1 MNDLTE
7 KKNLS
12 LSKPSERSLI
22 SYRFFSVLDKLIATE
37 LLKTLIAVL
46 SILVI
51 IIASRKFIKILNL
64 AIEGTISGSTAIDL
78 LALKTIVI
86 TVNFLPASVF
96 IAILMVFGRMYTN
109 QEMSAIA
116 SAGGGSSRLY
126 RAIFW
131 LIFPLSLITA
141 GLSFYAAPWAE
152 QQSLLL
158 TSKDMETADLRGIAA
173 GRFTEYSHGDLV
185 FYTESIDAQ
194 LRMRHIFI
202 QDRQHGKP
210 NTINAEYGL
219 LKELATGK
227 YVVLTN
233 GERSQGIPGQHE
245 FILETF
251 KEYAVRIDKK
261 TSPIHYNIEAI
272 DTTEL
277 WPSDNLNDQ
286 VELQRRFATPLG
298 IIFLSFLALPLAK
311 LSPRGGVY
319 GSLLFAFL
327 IYFIYGNM
335 QQISY
340 SWVLHQSIS
349 VIWGYIGVYL
359 LLSLLTLV
367 LLIRLYGFHWMMLRF
382 LGKA

>member
-131 LIFPLSLITA
+131 LIFPLSLITT

-219 LKELATGK
+219 LKELPTGK

-277 WPSDNLNDQ
+277 WHSDNLNDQ